1 MHNCEVRKALSKQE
15 MNAMSSSRS
24 KHTVETE
31 SQVVLIAQYRS
42 YFMGNNIFLYQAGVE
57 DLETSWGE
65 VAIMEAVAIL
75 AEVSSVPV
83 RWASDPNRIGG
94 GNLLCK
100 LKFLDKPLGSWA
112 QNVERLSVC

>member
-24 KHTVETE
+24 KHTVEPE
-31 SQVVLIAQYRS
+31 SQVILIAQQRS
-42 YFMGNNIFLYQAGVE
+42 YFMGNNIFLYQAGEE

-75 AEVSSVPV
+75 AEVSRVPV
-83 RWASDPNRIGG
+83 RWASDPNRIG
-94 GNLLCK
+94 C
-100 LKFLDKPLGSWA
+100 A
-112 QNVERLSVC
+112 V

>member
-24 KHTVETE
+24 KHTAEAE
-31 SQVVLIAQYRS
+31 SQVILIAQQRS
-42 YFMGNNIFLYQAGVE
+42 YFIGNNIFLYQAGEE

-75 AEVSSVPV
+75 AEVSRVPV
-83 RWASDPNRIGG
+83 RWASDPNRIG
-94 GNLLCK
+94 C
-100 LKFLDKPLGSWA
+100 A
-112 QNVERLSVC
+112 V